1 MDRMQRATTAC
12 SSTASG
18 VARPFVLRVLERMQC
33 SRCERPVA
41 RRGCGGL
48 RSPSGRIDFSF
59 LIDLHCH
66 PSSALLSHRSC
77 LRFPQAFPTSVCL
90 KCASSSSWQCSTYS
104 CRPTGSGKRGAR
116 AGSQV
121 APDPTEPPFT
131 VEPPSATALLSAH
144 RPTHPVAGLAL
155 ALACANDTR
164 MRPGTTRI

>member
-1 MDRMQRATTAC
+1 MQAVQSRRIAIADYGMTMGPR
-12 SSTASG
+12 STIPG
-18 VARPFVLRVLERMQC
+18 P
-33 SRCERPVA
+33 SRGRL
-41 RRGCGGL
+41 RGCGRPAVAL
-48 RSPSGRIDFSF
+48 ISLN